1 MRRFEWANA
10 LRGVA
15 ALTVLAC
22 HFAVAFW
29 ISQDVSAGL
38 ARRRPLYPGS
48 TGAPG
53 FARVLDSLPVDL
65 AALGVSLFFL
75 LSGFVI
81 AISLER
87 YSRRG
92 FLVGRLMR
100 VLPTYASG
108 YLVTCG
114 VIWLM
119 SDPNHELSPSSILSG
134 AVPGLAYLLRMPAP
148 GDGIVWTLIVELVF
162 YAVCLATYRALTRHW
177 QAIVAVAAGCV
188 AMQWILGSVALD
200 PHLAGLAY
208 VVALACPFIPV
219 MLVGVTLSAR
229 RRERLSGRAT
239 AIVVPLLAATYV
251 LLASTTTVAP
261 ASVKYRA
268 TFVFAMTAF
277 AMIAAVGDRW
287 RQHPVASFFA
297 DISYPLYVVHPVLG
311 YATISVLTGHGVP
324 SALAVLAASVVALV
338 AAWCLHV
345 IVEAPTHT
353 LGRRWA
359 GRFPAS
365 IPVAAPVHADA

>member
-1 MRRFEWANA
+1 M
-10 LRGVA
+10 
-15 ALTVLAC
+15 TVLTC

-29 ISQDVSAGL
+29 ISQDISAGL

-100 VLPTYASG
+100 VLPTYAAG

-119 SDPNHELSPSSILSG
+119 SDPNHELSPRSVLFG
-134 AVPGLAYLLRMPAP
+134 AVPGLALLARVSAP

-162 YAVCLATYRALTRHW
+162 YAVCLVTYRALTRHW

-188 AMQWILGSVALD
+188 AMQWLLGSVALD

-239 AIVVPLLAATYV
+239 AIVVPLLAAT
-251 LLASTTTVAP
+251 TTLAP
-261 ASVKYRA
+261 ASVTYRV
-268 TFVFAMTAF
+268 TFVVAMTAF

-311 YATISVLTGHGVP
+311 YATISLLTGHGVP

-345 IVEAPTHT
+345 LVEAPTHT

-365 IPVAAPVHADA
+365 IPVTVPVHADA